1 MRPQARREE
10 LPLLSHRAS
19 LGGAP
24 PCRLAQGTRNLW
36 GDHTRAR
43 GPSEVALAPLPAR
56 STQRTEGWR
65 MRGADQRPPDCQCAH
80 MSRGVGAQ
88 LQLGHHP
95 SHGGRNAATARALV
109 LLACP
114 PVPWGRSAA
123 TARAPPIPWG
133 SERSYS
139 SGTTC
144 PVGIGAQLQL
154 GHSSCVYNVVP
165 VGGGHCL
172 PIACVSCLAS

>member
-1 MRPQARREE
+1 MSPWAVPHHAGWRRAHETFGGTIPGPEGPVRLPWPPSQPAPRREQK
-10 LPLLSHRAS
+10 A
-19 LGGAP
+19 GGCEGP
-24 PCRLAQGTRNLW
+24 TR
-36 GDHTRAR
+36 DPQTVSVPTRPV
-43 GPSEVALAPLPAR
+43 GSEP
-56 STQRTEGWR
+56 
-65 MRGADQRPPDCQCAH
+65 
-80 MSRGVGAQ
+80 Q